1 MVFMETTINDLVE
14 ILKSDTDN
22 ISKEKRLGTSIREF
36 VKNVVGKAFESYD
49 DTLID
54 SMKEKGYQIE
64 KKVPRTIVTTFG
76 EVSTNR
82 RRYIKPDATPVY
94 PLDEAMGWQKYG
106 RYSLLLVRNLSEFA
120 TKVSYR
126 TGELAI
132 RLFAP
137 FTISHQ
143 KLNQL
148 VTQAGQEFK
157 KQQTSD
163 ERYIELKQA
172 KRKPNVLYIEG
183 DGFIFKG
190 KNNKKLEGHRFQVS
204 EGSQEIG
211 KNRKQL
217 IHAKDF
223 VSLDRQT
230 ALKELTAYL
239 GNTYHLSKTIVIS
252 NSDGGSGYEK
262 AVFEELAGVCQRHEF
277 FIDAYHVN
285 RKIKERLS
293 WKKELQKPLMDAIWK
308 KYDYDNVQTIM
319 DTAESCLIDECNT
332 FKNQEHVRKLR
343 NYLERH
349 WEALRPFYQRNF
361 PTGTSKTIGTCE
373 SNHRQYTYRMKGQGK
388 YWSESGAEGM
398 LRMIASLKNQ
408 ELDEWFL
415 SDLTP
420 SLSLPEKRKQEQAA
434 VRVATSKKWNK
445 SEAHLGAHQ
454 AKIVGSEKSSTG
466 MSKLARALMVPY

>member
-1 MVFMETTINDLVE
+1 
-14 ILKSDTDN
+14 DN

-36 VKNVVGKAFESYD
+36 VKNVVGKVFESYD

-183 DGFIFKG
+183 DGFVFKG

-262 AVFEELAGVCQRHEF
+262 AVFEEL
-277 FIDAYHVN
+277 
-285 RKIKERLS
+285 
-293 WKKELQKPLMDAIWK
+293 
-308 KYDYDNVQTIM
+308 
-319 DTAESCLIDECNT
+319 
-332 FKNQEHVRKLR
+332 
-343 NYLERH
+343 
-349 WEALRPFYQRNF
+349 
-361 PTGTSKTIGTCE
+361 
-373 SNHRQYTYRMKGQGK
+373 
-388 YWSESGAEGM
+388 
-398 LRMIASLKNQ
+398 
-408 ELDEWFL
+408 
-415 SDLTP
+415 
-420 SLSLPEKRKQEQAA
+420 
-434 VRVATSKKWNK
+434 
-445 SEAHLGAHQ
+445 
-454 AKIVGSEKSSTG
+454 
-466 MSKLARALMVPY
+466 